1 MPQEPALV
9 AFDPHEQQHL
19 DRATIKSVVLRG
31 MLQALI
37 VGVLLLALFGL
48 SFVGLHWFALLPL
61 ATGLLL
67 LLSMSSVLVIG
78 ATMVSPKSR
87 AFKLRR
93 LGYHGTL
100 SLICLPLIWL
110 MLWIE
115 RTDLHAR
122 AAELVDQATPRLA
135 ALEEYVAEHA
145 ELPPH
150 VDTWLR
156 EQAGPALDP
165 DVQFHVEP
173 KETDAFKDWTLRS
186 KQHLERLRAPDAAP
200 EAAPNLDEAWRVELP
215 FENRKFVYKLV
226 YSPSDPSGPHRG
238 QSRFGPWSLVELYG
252 DSTF

>member
-1 MPQEPALV
+1 MPLEQAQV
-9 AFDPHEQQHL
+9 AFDPHERRHL
-19 DRATIKSVVLRG
+19 DLATIRSVVLRG

-37 VGVLLLALFGL
+37 VGVVLLALFGL

-67 LLSMSSVLVIG
+67 LFSVSSVLVIG

-93 LGYHGTL
+93 LGYHSTL
-100 SLICLPLIWL
+100 TLICLPLIWL

-135 ALEEYVAEHA
+135 ALEAYVAEHA

-165 DVQFHVEP
+165 DVQLSVEP
-173 KETDAFKDWTLRS
+173 KRVDDFQAWTLRS
-186 KQHLERLRAPDAAP
+186 QNHLERLRSKATAP
-200 EAAPNLDEAWRVELP
+200 EPPPSLAEAWSVEMH
-215 FENRKFVYKLV
+215 FECRKRVYKLV
-226 YSPSDPSGPHRG
+226 YSPNDQNDLHRG
-238 QSRFGPWSLVELYG
+238 QTRLGSWTLIELYG
-252 DSTF
+252 DSAF